1 MMFAFKRMTRVLAP
15 TGAALVLGFA
25 GVQSAAT
32 VDASTL
38 APARPITV
46 KVVLRDF
53 TVSMSRHVLPAGKP
67 IRFVITNRG
76 QAEHETVLE
85 RAGAVDKAL
94 EVRGKEYEA
103 DDIAPGATRS
113 VTWLVPRAGRYQLAC
128 HMPGHFQM
136 GMKTR
141 FTVRGSAN
149 GALGD
154 DSSHGHHHGGGDDS
168 SHGRHA

>member
-1 MMFAFKRMTRVLAP
+1 MFAPKGISRVIAT
-15 TGAALVLGFA
+15 TGAALALGLA
-25 GVQSAAT
+25 GVQFASAA
-32 VDASTL
+32 STSTP
-38 APARPITV
+38 AQARPLTV

-94 EVRGKEYEA
+94 EVRGREYEA
-103 DDIAPGATRS
+103 DDIAPGTTRT
-113 VTWLVPRAGRYQLAC
+113 VTWVVPHAGAYQLAC

-141 FTVRGSAN
+141 FTVQ
-149 GALGD
+149 
-154 DSSHGHHHGGGDDS
+154 
-168 SHGRHA
+168 GR